1 MADFTEIIQEINT
14 NLPDNN
20 TQSITAAKL
29 RTTLIDLT
37 NEIDNQQDA
46 FEGDIQDEFS
56 TLQGQVETALDN
68 LIVDNL
74 NSTSTSSALSAN
86 QGRVLNERIESIE
99 YNLNDCISE
108 LTVQTGKFI
117 YSTGITNTSATN
129 NVGSIDISNYSAIKL
144 NYSIIIGGSAG
155 AIKWGWMIKDANGT
169 TVAHSQDYD
178 NNANVPATDAT
189 ILVQSGYKTLYIS
202 WNSSLSDTQYLLCGK
217 SIGDLYNAIDTIT
230 DIQGDITDIQ
240 GDITDIQNLFIDNYT
255 ITNWEE
261 KKFIRNDS
269 GNVGGMA
276 ATSNAYQ
283 KVGSLDISNFSFV
296 KFNYSIRNVGGI
308 GGVITNIKL
317 GWCVK
322 NEAGEVVATSSPY
335 NAGTVVGPTDVEL
348 NVLAGYKT
356 LYISYNFE
364 NETLQYVNG
373 SISNKKISNSVD
385 NLQNEVDS
393 LFADRVFNIENE
405 GVQSYMAVEYDN
417 NDYSYTDINYAKTN
431 GTSLN
436 LPNYFYPN
444 GITIETPVHSDAT
457 SRSIE
462 IADNRVIVDGVLMN
476 SKTIELDTTSET
488 YTLYNVLPNK
498 TYYYRIYK
506 NNDTTLVIK
515 SGSFKTSGQLRDLRI
530 EATSDYEYSYIANV
544 RDVGGWKTDSGKSIR
559 YGILFRGNQL
569 NNYVNDTLTSYI
581 SANGINELK
590 NIVGVNAELD
600 FRGGDYTAS
609 ALGSDVAYYNQP
621 IDLAFYRI
629 NIYNQVAPTQTLNG
643 EIKPIVLA
651 LRQLMQWIKA
661 GKRVYAH
668 CAGGCDRTGVF
679 YTCVEGICG
688 VSENDINKDYELSNR
703 NRSREYYSIANGANY
718 DGDFK
723 FAMEYIKGLIEY
735 NNHIYVYYR
744 NNYYD
749 AEAVVSNYTPVPL
762 TDATLVAALENC
774 EFGSLKQRFHRLMKL
789 GGMTEQEMQEL
800 EYLVCV

>member
-1 MADFTEIIQEINT
+1 MANFDNIIQEINT

-20 TQSITAAKL
+20 TQSITAEKL

-37 NEIDNQQDA
+37 EKIDDVQDD
-46 FEGDIQDEFS
+46 FETTLTGEFD

-74 NSTSTSSALSAN
+74 TSDSSTSALSAN

-117 YSTGITNTSATN
+117 YSTQISTTSITN
-129 NVGSIDISNYSAIKL
+129 NVGSIDISNYSVIKL
-144 NYSIIIGGSAG
+144 NYSIKNGGSVG
-155 AIKWGWMIKDANGT
+155 TKWGWMIKDANDT
-169 TVAHSQDYD
+169 IVAHSQDYGYND
-178 NNANVPATDAT
+178 NVPATDAT

-202 WNSSLSDTQYLLCGK
+202 WNSSLSDTQYLLCGN
-217 SIGDLYNAIDTIT
+217 SIDNLYNAVDTINS
-230 DIQGDITDIQ
+230 DIEDINSDITGINN
-240 GDITDIQNLFIDNYT
+240 DITSISSSLSVDYTVDNWVAGRYINANGGISNT
-255 ITNWEE
+255 
-261 KKFIRNDS
+261 S
-269 GNVGGMA
+269 G
-276 ATSNAYQ
+276 TQS
-283 KVGSLDISNFSFV
+283 VGSVDISNFSVV
-296 KFNYSIRNVGGI
+296 KFNFSIKNVSSG
-308 GGVITNIKL
+308 TKY

-322 NEAGEVVATSSPY
+322 DAAGNVVANSDSY
-335 NAGTVVGPTDVEL
+335 NSGTVVPTDYTL
-348 NVLAGYKT
+348 TVLDGYKT
-356 LYISYNFE
+356 LYISYWFNY
-364 NETLQYVNG
+364 ETPQYVNAILG
-373 SISNKKISNSVD
+373 VESLYDSVD
-385 NLQNEVDS
+385 NLQNEIDS
-393 LFADRVFNIENE
+393 LLEDRVYNIENE
-405 GVQSYMAVEYDN
+405 GVQAYMSVEYDN
-417 NDYSYTDINYAKTN
+417 NDYSYTDINYALRN
-431 GTSLN
+431 GTGGN
-436 LPNYFYPN
+436 IPNYYFPN
-444 GITIETPVHSDAT
+444 GITIETPVQPDAT
-457 SRSIE
+457 SRSLE
-462 IADNRVIVDGVLMN
+462 IADNRVIVDGALMN
-476 SKTIELDTTSET
+476 SKTISLDTTSET

-498 TYYYRIYK
+498 TYYYRIFK
-506 NNDTTLVIK
+506 DGTTLIK
-515 SGSFKTSGQLRDLRI
+515 SGSFKTVGQLRDLKI
-530 EATSDYEYSYIANV
+530 EATSDYIYSYIANV

-569 NNYVNDTLTSYI
+569 NGYVNETLTSYI

-590 NIVGVNAELD
+590 NIIGVNAELD
-600 FRGGDYTAS
+600 FRGENYTES
-609 ALGSDVAYYNQP
+609 ALGSDVDYANVP

-629 NIYNQVAPTQTLNG
+629 NIYNTQVPYSTLNG

-651 LRQLMQWIKA
+651 LRQLIQWIKA
-661 GKRVYAH
+661 GKKVYAH

-679 YTCVEGICG
+679 YACIEGICG

-703 NRSREYYSIANGANY
+703 NRSREYYLIANGANY

-762 TDATLVAALENC
+762 TDATLIAALDNC

>member
-117 YSTGITNTSATN
+117 YSTGITNTSLTN
-129 NVGSIDISNYSAIKL
+129 NVGSIDISNYSVIKL
-144 NYSIIIGGSAG
+144 NYSIISGGSAG
-155 AIKWGWMIKDANGT
+155 AIKWGWMIQDANGNV
-169 TVAHSQDYD
+169 VAHSQDYG
-178 NNANVPATDAT
+178 NNVNVPATNET

-240 GDITDIQNLFIDNYT
+240 NLVIDNYT

-296 KFNYSIRNVGGI
+296 KFNYSIRGVGGI
-308 GGVITNIKL
+308 GGVTTNIKL

-417 NDYSYTDINYAKTN
+417 NDYSYTDINYATKN
-431 GTSLN
+431 GTSSN
-436 LPNYFYPN
+436 SNYYYPI
-444 GITIETPVHSDAT
+444 GVEIETPVITDAT
-457 SRSIE
+457 SRTLE
-462 IADNRVIVDGVLMN
+462 FADNRVIVDGAMKN
-476 SKTIELDTTSET
+476 GKTITLDTTSPT
-488 YTLYNVLPNK
+488 YTLYNLLPNK

-530 EATSDYEYSYIANV
+530 EATQNYEYSYIANV

-559 YGILFRGNQL
+559 YGVLFRGNQL
-569 NNYVNDTLTSYI
+569 NAYVNETLTSYI

-590 NIVGVNAELD
+590 NIIGVNAELD
-600 FRGGDYTAS
+600 FRSGDYTES
-609 ALGSDVAYYNQP
+609 ALGSDVAYSNQP

-629 NIYNQVAPTQTLNG
+629 NIYITAANEMTN
-643 EIKPIVLA
+643 IVLA
-651 LRQLMQWIKA
+651 LRQLIQWLKN
-661 GKRVYAH
+661 GKKIYAH

-679 YTCVEGICG
+679 YACVEGICG

-703 NRSREYYSIANGANY
+703 DRSREYYLIANGANY